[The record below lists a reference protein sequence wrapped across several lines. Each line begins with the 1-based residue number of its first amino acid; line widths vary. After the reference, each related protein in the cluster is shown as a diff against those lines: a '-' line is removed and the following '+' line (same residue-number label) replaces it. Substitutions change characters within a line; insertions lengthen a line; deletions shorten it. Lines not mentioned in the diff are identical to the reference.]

1 MKQTKNYTVDMV
13 WIPDKTS
20 HNILQTFAR
29 NFLSRIQF
37 TKHPREFRPKSNHE
51 RILNIEHRVF
61 KLYY

>member
-13 WIPDKTS
+13 WIPDKTN

-37 TKHPREFRPKSNHE
+37 TKHTK
-51 RILNIEHRVF
+51 RVSSKIQSRTDSKYRTPCF
-61 KLYY
+61 

>member
-13 WIPDKTS
+13 WIPDKTN

-29 NFLSRIQF
+29 NFYRESSLPNTQ
-37 TKHPREFRPKSNHE
+37 REFRPKSNHE

>member
-13 WIPDKTS
+13 WIPDKTN

-37 TKHPREFRPKSNHE
+37 T
-51 RILNIEHRVF
+51 F